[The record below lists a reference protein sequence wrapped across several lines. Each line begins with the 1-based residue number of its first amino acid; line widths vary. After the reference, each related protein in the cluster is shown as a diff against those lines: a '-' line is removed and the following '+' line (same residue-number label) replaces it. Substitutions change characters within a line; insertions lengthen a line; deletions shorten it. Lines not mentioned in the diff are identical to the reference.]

1 MPKEIFVVSAIPFNT
16 IWFNKPNKDSKVI
29 IAFDNRK
36 DANKYAE
43 KKSQR
48 AFDYWYQVKKIKLEV
63 AE

>member
-1 MPKEIFVVSAIPFNT
+1 MTKEIFVVCAIPYTVLYFNNT
-16 IWFNKPNKDSKVI
+16 RQSKPV

-36 DANKYAE
+36 DANKFAE